1 MFVVSVMDNSSRV
14 VQLSQYTLEGLFHL
28 LDHSKVRV
36 VAFNLDFN
44 LSFNTSL
51 SNRALKSLSKNL
63 AEYFEFKTAQKE
75 NRNSFRSVVYTDVEE
90 FFKRIIRKELQ
101 PMNTLE
107 GVEQRLYN
115 IPKTGIKLNR
125 NLLSK
130 NKDILQRQIKAII
143 LSYTAYSYYTN
154 NYEILEEDSFY
165 IIPKY
170 RYVPLKER
178 ESPGGNLLK

>member
-1 MFVVSVMDNSSRV
+1 M
-14 VQLSQYTLEGLFHL
+14 VQLSQYTLEGLFYL
-28 LDHSKVRV
+28 LDHSNLRV

-63 AEYFEFKTAQKE
+63 AEYFEFRTVQREDRK
-75 NRNSFRSVVYTDVEE
+75 SFRSIVYTDVEE

-101 PMNTLE
+101 PMNTPE

-130 NKDILQRQIKAII
+130 NRDILQRQIKAII

-154 NYEILEEDSFY
+154 NYEILEEEDSFY

-170 RYVPLKER
+170 KYIPLKER
-178 ESPGGNLLK
+178 VSPENSLLK